1 MGMGTGRAHSK
12 PKATTASAVCIGF
25 VLFLLVCL
33 FSSFG
38 SKDRCSLSSHDPA
51 TTKELDLKHC
61 TLVDL
66 PASIAKFTS
75 LVKLDVSHNSL
86 LTLPALPASIETL
99 FALGNAFEMIPP
111 AVAALPSVR
120 MLSFKSCRLR
130 AIGDAPLPTSLHW
143 LILTDNQ
150 LTSLPESIGRLT
162 RMRKFMLA
170 NNKLASLP
178 ASMSS
183 MRELELLRLAN
194 NALGELPAWL
204 LSLPNLT
211 WLAVAGNP
219 CVANAPARAALAPVR
234 YEDLVLGE
242 KLGEGTSSIVR
253 KGEWK
258 GSTVA
263 VKVYKAQLSSDG
275 KNIDEVR
282 ASCAVDHPNVLRW
295 LGERRAR
302 RGGVRTCVGSPCTGM
317 TAAAAHLLPLLTRA
331 AHSCCRTPPPLLRLP
346 RGGRRGGGGGLKCK
360 LAVEADRG
368 ARVGAR
374 LRLAGQAAL
383 DELDHA

>member
-1 MGMGTGRAHSK
+1 MLL
-12 PKATTASAVCIGF
+12 I
-25 VLFLLVCL
+25 LFGLG
-33 FSSFG
+33 SFG
-38 SKDRCSLSSHDPA
+38 GKDRCSLDAHDPE

-61 TLVDL
+61 KLVDL
-66 PASIAKFTS
+66 PTSIAKFTS

-99 FALGNAFEMIPP
+99 FALGNAFESIPP

-130 AIGDAPLPTSLHW
+130 AVGDAPLPTSLQW

-150 LTSLPESIGRLT
+150 LTALPESIGRLT

-170 NNKLASLP
+170 NNKLAALP
-178 ASMSS
+178 TSMSS
-183 MRELELLRLAN
+183 MRELELLRLSN
-194 NALGELPAWL
+194 NALGELPPWL

-211 WLAVAGNP
+211 WLAIAGNP
-219 CVANAPARAALAPVR
+219 CVANAPARASLAPVR
-234 YEDLVLGE
+234 YGDLNLGE

-263 VKVYKAQLSSDG
+263 VKIYKAQLSSDG

-295 LGERRAR
+295 LGAPGAAAAFE
-302 RGGVRTCVGSPCTGM
+302 GVCVCGDWVVGSPC
-317 TAAAAHLLPLLTRA
+317 ARA
-331 AHSCCRTPPPLLRLP
+331 
-346 RGGRRGGGGGLKCK
+346 
-360 LAVEADRG
+360 
-368 ARVGAR
+368 
-374 LRLAGQAAL
+374 
-383 DELDHA
+383 